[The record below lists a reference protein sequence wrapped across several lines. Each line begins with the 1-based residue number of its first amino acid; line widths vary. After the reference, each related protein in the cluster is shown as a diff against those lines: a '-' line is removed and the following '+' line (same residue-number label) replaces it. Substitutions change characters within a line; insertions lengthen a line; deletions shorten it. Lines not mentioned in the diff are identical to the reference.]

1 MGVSMKKSNI
11 GLIVTFLIISVV
23 SCLFGMKR
31 EANGQGDGVPVEK
44 AQRQEP
50 AKQASKKLVGLI
62 NNGSDCFVNSAI
74 QILYNI
80 PQFQEFLNLHRTD
93 YVLAGDNGPFSIPL
107 QIIYIFDELQRSS
120 VAEGRVIVSPKVF
133 REFVCKNSTSPAMRG
148 MLKGQHDSGEFLK
161 LLLEP
166 FQYYTKYHLDLLN
179 VLASLMPSDDGAV
192 CDLLKKELIDL
203 VLFDISN
210 FNNSDRLSFDFFA
223 RCVKRRADELR
234 LKISKAKL
242 KEAFQ
247 RKDLNNFAEYALSTK
262 KLINDLGRQ
271 ESEEFFGK
279 ISDLI
284 GAMGAF
290 HEGVDSQSQS
300 AIDVLDLFIRVS
312 EYDLLDEIKLL
323 TLQDVFGENKNWEWL
338 KDKVKYLK
346 LTRADTIYL
355 NNCDVLNKHLDVALE
370 GIRALEL
377 HPVLDK
383 SLRNIQRNLLDFR
396 RLFCARVNGNWQV
409 CLNLMSPLAVDF
421 QFLAEVVTPLELESD
436 YKKDSRPRLKLEDL
450 LNLFVQFDVTADM
463 PEILIVQ
470 PKSFTDEDCT
480 LPDIKKVDA
489 KTSKTFGFESFSG
502 QWLGQGMKFPLVYT
516 PGIILNIRNQH
527 YELIGMIYHR
537 GDSAS
542 RGHFIASCKTGSSWK
557 IFDDVRA
564 SDFSKKYIADGAF
577 TAHVAIYRKVHSAPF
592 LPHVVGN
599 VVSGSEVKQ

>member
-1 MGVSMKKSNI
+1 MGVFMKKSNI
-11 GLIVTFLIISVV
+11 GLIVTFLIISAV

-93 YVLAGDNGPFSIPL
+93 YVLAGDNGPFPIPL
-107 QIIYIFDELQRSS
+107 QIMHIVDELQRSS
-120 VAEGRVIVSPKVF
+120 VAEGRVTVNPKAF
-133 REFVCKNSTSPAMRG
+133 REFVCKNSTNPAMRG

-161 LLLEP
+161 LLLEH

-179 VLASLMPSDDGAV
+179 VLASLMPSDDCVV

-203 VLFDISN
+203 VIFDISD
-210 FNNSDRLSFDFFA
+210 FNDSDRLSFDFFA
-223 RCVKRRADELR
+223 RCVNHRADELR

-284 GAMGAF
+284 GALSVFYNEDEKSKA
-290 HEGVDSQSQS
+290 
-300 AIDVLDLFIRVS
+300 AKDVFDMFRIPS
-312 EYDLLDEIKLL
+312 GTDEIKFSALRE
-323 TLQDVFGENKNWEWL
+323 VFGENKNWEWL
-338 KDKVKYLK
+338 KDKVKYLN
-346 LTRADTIYL
+346 LTGADTIYL
-355 NNCDVLNKHLDVALE
+355 NNCDVLNKHLDVVAGRISSPEFNQRINEDLS
-370 GIRALEL
+370 GIQ
-377 HPVLDK
+377 K
-383 SLRNIQRNLLDFR
+383 NLLDFR
-396 RLFCARVNGNWQV
+396 HLFCASVNGNWQV
-409 CLNLMSPLAVDF
+409 CLNLVSPLAVGS
-421 QFLAEVVTPLELESD
+421 QELAGISTPLESEAE

-450 LNLFVQFDVTADM
+450 LNLFIQFDIAANM

-480 LPDIKKVDA
+480 LPEIKKVDA
-489 KTSKTFGFESFSG
+489 KTSKIFGFESFSG
-502 QWLGQGMKFPLVYT
+502 NHLRQGMKFPLVYV
-516 PGIILNIRNQH
+516 PGRILNIRNQP

-537 GDSAS
+537 GDSTS
-542 RGHFIASCKTGSSWK
+542 RGHFIASCKYGSSWK
-557 IFDDVRA
+557 IFDDGRA
-564 SDFSKKYIADGAF
+564 FDFYGKYIADGAF

-592 LPHVVGN
+592 LPHAVGN
-599 VVSGSEVKQ
+599 VASGSEAK